1 MTHAV
6 QKIRPRLV
14 AILLLATSTTVFAAA
29 LNQKFRSDE
38 NGFEFRYPDRWNNR
52 ARGETQIFSATSPD
66 GKTRFT
72 LDVGLR
78 NNVLRT
84 EERMSDIIMDWASQV
99 TRSHE
104 SARRVSYDDI
114 TIDGREAKQMIIEG
128 ETNGVKMYYRAVS
141 FAHQVRSGLIVFS
154 TEQSQAEKQTE
165 LFDAILKS
173 WKWSN

>member
-1 MTHAV
+1 M
-6 QKIRPRLV
+6 
-14 AILLLATSTTVFAAA
+14 LLLTCAIGLAFAPA
-29 LNQKFRSDE
+29 LNQKFRSEE
-38 NGFEFRYPDRWNNR
+38 NGFEFRYPDGWNNH
-52 ARGETQIFSATSPD
+52 ARGDTQLFAASTPD

-72 LDVGLR
+72 IDVGLR

-84 EERMSDIIMDWASQV
+84 EERMGDIIMDWASQV

-104 SARRVSYDDI
+104 SARRVSYDDV
-114 TIDGREAKQMIIEG
+114 TIDGRDAKQMIIEG
-128 ETNGVKMYYRAVS
+128 ETNGVKMHYRAIS

-154 TEQSQAEKQTE
+154 TELSLAEKQTE